1 MGVRLVEV
9 RNPTREYIVSAIV
22 EHKPG
27 VLFRISNMF
36 RRRGFNIQS
45 ISVGPT
51 EKRELARITITV
63 NGDEKL
69 VEQIVKQLRKLI
81 EVIKV
86 SILDP
91 KSTVIRELALI
102 KVAAPD
108 YKAKTDIINYAEIF
122 KGRVVDV
129 SRKSMT
135 VEVTG
140 DPDKIDAF
148 INILKPY
155 GIKEIARTGITA
167 LPRGGI
173 SNKIEGGEKL

>member
-1 MGVRLVEV
+1 ME
-9 RNPTREYIVSAIV
+9 TKTSAQEYIISAIV
-22 EHKPG
+22 EHRPG
-27 VLFRISNMF
+27 VLFRVSNMF

-51 EKRELARITITV
+51 EREELARITITV

-81 EVIKV
+81 EVVKV

-91 KSTVIRELALI
+91 KNTVIRELALI
-102 KVAAPD
+102 KVTAPD
-108 YKAKTDIINYAEIF
+108 YRAKTDIINYAEIF

-129 SRKSMT
+129 SHKSLT
-135 VEVTG
+135 IEVTG
-140 DPDKIDAF
+140 DPDKINAF
-148 INILKPY
+148 INIMKPY

-167 LPRGGI
+167 LSRG
-173 SNKIEGGEKL
+173 EPQTR

>member
-1 MGVRLVEV
+1 MDDMGVKIMES
-9 RNPTREYIVSAIV
+9 NNTAQEYIVSAIV
-22 EHKPG
+22 EHRPG
-27 VLFRISNMF
+27 VLFRVSNMF

-51 EKRELARITITV
+51 EKKEIARITITV
-63 NGDEKL
+63 GGDEKL
-69 VEQIVKQLRKLI
+69 VEQIVKQLRKLV

-91 KSTVIRELALI
+91 KNTVIRELALV

-108 YKAKTDIINYAEIF
+108 YRAKTDIVNYAEIF

-129 SRKSMT
+129 SHKSLT
-135 VEVTG
+135 VEITG
-140 DPDKIDAF
+140 DPDKVDAF
-148 INILKPY
+148 VNVVKPY

-167 LPRGGI
+167 LQRGE
-173 SNKIEGGEKL
+173 S

>member
-1 MGVRLVEV
+1 LEIKNVGQNYV
-9 RNPTREYIVSAIV
+9 IAAIV

-51 EKRELARITITV
+51 EKKEFARVTITV

-69 VEQIVKQLRKLI
+69 VEQIVKQLNKLI

-86 SILDP
+86 SILNS
-91 KSTVIRELALI
+91 KQTVARELALV
-102 KVAAPD
+102 KVNAPD
-108 YKAKTDIINYAEIF
+108 YKAKSDIINYAEIF
-122 KGRVVDV
+122 KGHIVDV
-129 SRKSMT
+129 SHKSLI

-148 INILKPY
+148 INIVKPY

-167 LPRGGI
+167 LSRGAESVNEKIRGG
-173 SNKIEGGEKL
+173 SE

>member
-1 MGVRLVEV
+1 HR
-9 RNPTREYIVSAIV
+9 
-22 EHKPG
+22 PG
-27 VLFRISNMF
+27 VLFRVSNMF

-51 EKRELARITITV
+51 EREELARITITV

-81 EVIKV
+81 EVVKV

-91 KSTVIRELALI
+91 KNTVIRELALI
-102 KVAAPD
+102 KVTAPD
-108 YKAKTDIINYAEIF
+108 YRAKTDIINYAEIF

-129 SRKSMT
+129 SHKSLT
-135 VEVTG
+135 IEVTG
-140 DPDKIDAF
+140 DPDKINAF
-148 INILKPY
+148 INIMKPY

-167 LPRGGI
+167 LSRG
-173 SNKIEGGEKL
+173 EPQTR

>member
-1 MGVRLVEV
+1 MES
-9 RNPTREYIVSAIV
+9 NNTAQEYIVSAIV
-22 EHKPG
+22 EHRPG
-27 VLFRISNMF
+27 VLFRVSNLF

-51 EKRELARITITV
+51 EKKEIARITITV
-63 NGDEKL
+63 GGDEKL
-69 VEQIVKQLRKLI
+69 VEQIVKQLRKLV

-91 KSTVIRELALI
+91 KNTVIRELALV

-108 YKAKTDIINYAEIF
+108 YRAKTDIVNYAEIF

-129 SRKSMT
+129 SHKSLT
-135 VEVTG
+135 VEITG
-140 DPDKIDAF
+140 DPDKVDAF
-148 INILKPY
+148 VNVVKPY

-167 LPRGGI
+167 LQRGE
-173 SNKIEGGEKL
+173 S

>member
-1 MGVRLVEV
+1 MDDMGVKIMES
-9 RNPTREYIVSAIV
+9 NNTAQEYIVSAIV
-22 EHKPG
+22 EHRPG
-27 VLFRISNMF
+27 VLFRVSNLF

-51 EKRELARITITV
+51 EKKEIARITITV
-63 NGDEKL
+63 GGDEKL
-69 VEQIVKQLRKLI
+69 VEQIVKQLRKLV

-91 KSTVIRELALI
+91 KNTVIRELALV

-108 YKAKTDIINYAEIF
+108 YRAKTDIVNYAEIF

-129 SRKSMT
+129 SHKSLT
-135 VEVTG
+135 VEITG
-140 DPDKIDAF
+140 DPDKVDAF
-148 INILKPY
+148 VNVVKPY

-167 LPRGGI
+167 LQRGE
-173 SNKIEGGEKL
+173 S

>member
-1 MGVRLVEV
+1 MVELK
-9 RNPTREYIVSAIV
+9 NTTQEYIVSAIV

-27 VLFRISNMF
+27 VLFRVSNLF

-51 EKRELARITITV
+51 EKKELARITITV
-63 NGDEKL
+63 GGDEKV
-69 VEQIVKQLRKLI
+69 VEQVVKQLRKLI
-81 EVIKV
+81 EVVKV

-91 KSTVIRELALI
+91 KNTVIRELALV

-108 YKAKTDIINYAEIF
+108 YRAKTDIVNYAEIF

-129 SRKSMT
+129 SHKSLT

-148 INILKPY
+148 INIVKPY

-167 LPRGGI
+167 LPRGEVTSSIG
-173 SNKIEGGEKL
+173 GGE